1 MVNTGKPSKGCY
13 LCRARRIKCD
23 EAKPHCMRCQKSK
36 RQCPGYRDASELSI
50 REHAKAM
57 KRKASMYFGPGV
69 PAFKVESYNHGQ
81 PSISRAWKKAGD
93 STGERDL
100 CHKQEHR
107 VSAITLGYSSYQP
120 PESGTLGSPA
130 SAAEFNAD
138 RSVSMTIPKQFSPP
152 IDQRAMCFFLSNF
165 VLLPNTKGAKG
176 HLGFLLPLVK
186 EISKNS
192 TLFLTLNA
200 VALAALANQP
210 NSRALQPAADSQYGS
225 ALNQINKDLQDAK
238 KAQQDSTLASVYLL
252 SLYEQISSYPVT
264 LSGWVSHIDG
274 AVALLKTRGKA
285 NSNTDI
291 GRALFD
297 AIRSHMIVQSMGH
310 SKNIREAHDWW
321 TTFAIGDPVQHQ
333 ISILNMKVAD
343 LRADSHRICTLKA
356 HTVENVEK
364 VLQHLRE
371 AQAIDQEYINW
382 HEDLPEVWK
391 PKFSFWINK
400 SLDTDMETTNF
411 YPGRVDTYRDL
422 WMATTHSMARV
433 SRLFIFT
440 SILRCTAWLT
450 IPLNCEESI
459 EYITISKQARILIE
473 EIIASIPY
481 FLGHETEDKSI
492 SAFTDSY
499 FPCGSGTKIGGTGV
513 SGMFAMWPIF
523 AAIGSDFTSDSQR
536 SWLRGRLK
544 YIAETLGMHQAKI
557 LLQLPTRYPSTFIC
571 RDRSAKLNVAVPQG
585 VPGGTHPTAKAV

>member
-36 RQCPGYRDASELSI
+36 RQCPGYRDASELNL
-50 REHAKAM
+50 REHVKAM
-57 KRKASMYFGPGV
+57 KRRESMYFGPGV
-69 PAFKVESYNHGQ
+69 TTFKVESYNHGQ
-81 PSISRAWKKAGD
+81 PSISRAWKKSGG

-100 CHKQEHR
+100 CHNQEHR
-107 VSAITLGYSSYQP
+107 VSAIAVGYPSYQP
-120 PESGTLGSPA
+120 LENGTLGFPA
-130 SAAEFNAD
+130 SAAEFNAH
-138 RSVSMTIPKQFSPP
+138 RSVSITIPKQFSPP

-165 VLLPNTKGAKG
+165 VLLPNSKVAKG
-176 HLGFLLPLVK
+176 HLGFLVPLVQ
-186 EISKNS
+186 ESCKNS
-192 TLFLTLNA
+192 TLILTLKA

-210 NSRALQPAADSQYGS
+210 NSRSLQPAADSHYVS

-238 KAQQDSTLASVYLL
+238 KAQQDSTLASVFLL
-252 SLYEQISSYPVT
+252 SIYETIEC
-264 LSGWVSHIDG
+264 
-274 AVALLKTRGKA
+274 
-285 NSNTDI
+285 
-291 GRALFD
+291 
-297 AIRSHMIVQSMGH
+297 MGH
-310 SKNIREAHDWW
+310 SKIIQESHDWW

-356 HTVENVEK
+356 HTIENVEK
-364 VLQHLRE
+364 VLQHLRK

-382 HEDLPEVWK
+382 YEDLPEVWK
-391 PKFSFWINK
+391 PKFAFWINK
-400 SLDTDMETTNF
+400 SPDTDMDSTNF
-411 YPGRVDTYRDL
+411 YPGQVDTYSDL

-450 IPLNCEESI
+450 IPLNYEETL
-459 EYITISKQARILIE
+459 EYITISKQARVLIE

-481 FLGHETEDKSI
+481 YLGHEAEDTSI

-499 FPCGSGTKIGGTGV
+499 FPCGSSSKIGGTGV
-513 SGMFAMWPIF
+513 TGIFAMWPIF

-544 YIAETLGMHQAKI
+544 YIAETLGIHQAKM
-557 LLQLPTRYPSTFIC
+557 LLQLRTRYPSTFIC
-571 RDRSAKLNVAVPQG
+571 RDRSVKLNVAVPRG
-585 VPGGTHPTAKAV
+585 VPGGTHPTAQAV